1 MAKTTKKVAAA
12 KAAPKKTAQKA
23 AAKKTTKKVAVKKA
37 AATTSQ
43 STAPKNEGSI
53 AIRIETAGNVYEGK
67 VADVGAFIQSLGL
80 THTNTKTIVRAEFEG
95 RSVDYVLFTAKAHRL
110 FTNNMAAL
118 IFDRNVKRA
127 LAYADAQ

>member
-12 KAAPKKTAQKA
+12 KAAPKKTARKA
-23 AAKKTTKKVAVKKA
+23 AAKKVAVKKA

-43 STAPKNEGSI
+43 TTVPKNEGSI

-80 THTNTKTIVRAEFEG
+80 THTNTKTIVRAEFDG

-110 FTNNMAAL
+110 FTNKMAAL
-118 IFDRNVKRA
+118 IFDRNLKRA